1 MSTPLAQHQKGYR
14 QAYIINA
21 ALGIVFLLLSAMGYT
36 FEILYP
42 QLRGTL
48 ASWSFIPA
56 AVICLAAAAFSH
68 NRYLHSLRLGAE
80 ASVPRTFRRTCNVRL
95 LGLPLYDIY
104 IPATG
109 DNITTLEAATARGI
123 FALGMSAKGVVA
135 VGVLARGVVTFGVA
149 SFGVVS
155 IGACSIGLLL
165 AGGVLAIAPY
175 AFGVAALGYVSA
187 GVMALGWKVLFSVG

>member
-1 MSTPLAQHQKGYR
+1 
-14 QAYIINA
+14 
-21 ALGIVFLLLSAMGYT
+21 
-36 FEILYP
+36 LYP

-48 ASWSFIPA
+48 ASWSSIPA

-109 DNITTLEAATARGI
+109 DNISTLEAATARGI

-135 VGVLARGVVTFGVA
+135 VGVLARGGGHIRRSLLRGRQRRSVQHRPVAGRRCASYRAVCFWRSRDWLRFGRCHGVGIE
-149 SFGVVS
+149 GVV
-155 IGACSIGLLL
+155 
-165 AGGVLAIAPY
+165 
-175 AFGVAALGYVSA
+175 FRR
-187 GVMALGWKVLFSVG
+187 MSV

>member
-1 MSTPLAQHQKGYR
+1 MSTPLAQHQKEYR
-14 QAYIINA
+14 LAYIINA
-21 ALGIVFLLLSAMGYT
+21 AVGFLCLLLSATGYT

-48 ASWSFIPA
+48 AWSFIPA

-80 ASVPRTFRRTCNVRL
+80 ASVPRTFRCTCSVRL

-109 DNITTLEAATARGI
+109 DNISTLEAATARGI
-123 FALGMSAKGVVA
+123 FALGISAKGVVA

-155 IGACSIGLLL
+155 VGVCSIGLLL
-165 AGGVLAIAPY
+165 AGGGLAIAPY

-187 GVMALGWKVLFSVG
+187 GVMAVGWKVLFSVG

>member
-1 MSTPLAQHQKGYR
+1 MSTSLAPHQKQYRLGY
-14 QAYIINA
+14 IFNF
-21 ALGIVFLLLSAMGYT
+21 ALGIVFLLLSAIGYT

-48 ASWSFIPA
+48 GWSFIPA

-80 ASVPRTFRRTCNVRL
+80 ASVPRTFRRTCSVRL

-109 DNITTLEAATARGI
+109 DNISNLEAATARGI
-123 FALGMSAKGVVA
+123 FALGMSAKGGVA
-135 VGVLARGVVTFGVA
+135 VGVIARGVVTFGVA

-155 IGACSIGLLL
+155 VGVCSIGLLL

-175 AFGVAALGYVSA
+175 AFGVAAIGYVSA